1 MLSEGVAG
9 SSLNQSLRVVRVCL
23 LVVFNKPSGESVVPI
38 KCGNYFTIKFTVY
51 IYTTPK
57 AVYIWTETKNKRK
70 TKEQRNYQ
78 IISFFKFQIER
89 LILLGLFQLNF
100 VPV

>member
-9 SSLNQSLRVVRVCL
+9 GSLNQSLWVVRVCL

-51 IYTTPK
+51 ICTTPR
-57 AVYIWTETKNKRK
+57 AVYIWTETK
-70 TKEQRNYQ
+70 TKGKQKNRETT
-78 IISFFKFQIER
+78 K
-89 LILLGLFQLNF
+89 
-100 VPV
+100 